1 MVPVGMAVIGDVYSP
16 GKRPSA
22 LGTLGAIDT
31 AGWVWGPLYGALLIR
46 FLDWRWQFYL
56 NIPLSIV
63 AIAATWWALRD
74 LPKPKPLGRIDWLGS
89 ILLTGGLLSLSI
101 ALLNGN
107 DIQTAGSLAELTGEQ
122 PPNMMPLYLIALAC
136 FVLFLIVEYRIST
149 KATGIFNWASGTF
162 PLIDPSLFKRQNF
175 SPSVMVN
182 FLVGAVLIIAM
193 INVPLLVN
201 VLETDVAQ
209 AALTSG
215 WLLSAMTA
223 SMAVMAY
230 VGGRLTER
238 FSYRPVTIAGLL
250 AIVLGFSLM
259 GISWQVDTAS
269 RQMVWQL
276 VVLGTGF
283 GLVIAPIGAAVINA
297 APEDQR
303 GVASGLVI
311 VFRLIGMSVGLSGLT
326 AWGLHRFEELR
337 QSIDLPP
344 ITDPDFQAALID
356 GLSKITVDVLA
367 ETFLIS
373 ALIAAVAVLTALP
386 LQPDLEITPVAELGQ
401 DLPE

>member
-1 MVPVGMAVIGDVYSP
+1 VG
-16 GKRPSA
+16 
-22 LGTLGAIDT
+22 
-31 AGWVWGPLYGALLIR
+31 
-46 FLDWRWQFYL
+46 
-56 NIPLSIV
+56 
-63 AIAATWWALRD
+63 
-74 LPKPKPLGRIDWLGS
+74 
-89 ILLTGGLLSLSI
+89 
-101 ALLNGN
+101 ALLNGS
-107 DIQTAGSLAELTGEQ
+107 DIQTAGSLAELTGEG
-122 PPNMMPLYLIALAC
+122 PPNMLPLYLIALAC

-149 KATGIFNWASGTF
+149 KATGMFDWASGTF
-162 PLIDPSLFKRQNF
+162 PLIDPSLFRRQNF

-250 AIVLGFSLM
+250 AIVFGFSLM

-269 RQMVWQL
+269 RQMIWQL

-303 GVASGLVI
+303 GIASGLVI

-326 AWGLHRFEELR
+326 AWGLHRFEDLR

-344 ITDPDFQAALID
+344 ITDPDFQAILID
-356 GLSKITVDVLA
+356 GLTGITVDVLT

-373 ALIAAVAVLTALP
+373 ALVAAVAVLTALP
-386 LQPDLEITPVAELGQ
+386 LQPDLEISHVAELGQ

>member
-1 MVPVGMAVIGDVYSP
+1 
-16 GKRPSA
+16 
-22 LGTLGAIDT
+22 
-31 AGWVWGPLYGALLIR
+31 
-46 FLDWRWQFYL
+46 
-56 NIPLSIV
+56 
-63 AIAATWWALRD
+63 
-74 LPKPKPLGRIDWLGS
+74 
-89 ILLTGGLLSLSI
+89 
-101 ALLNGN
+101 
-107 DIQTAGSLAELTGEQ
+107 
-122 PPNMMPLYLIALAC
+122 
-136 FVLFLIVEYRIST
+136 
-149 KATGIFNWASGTF
+149 
-162 PLIDPSLFKRQNF
+162 
-175 SPSVMVN
+175 
-182 FLVGAVLIIAM
+182 
-193 INVPLLVN
+193 
-201 VLETDVAQ
+201 
-209 AALTSG
+209 
-215 WLLSAMTA
+215 MTA

-276 VVLGTGF
+276 VILGMGF

-303 GVASGLVI
+303 GIASGLVI

-326 AWGLHRFEELR
+326 AWGLHRFGELR
-337 QSIDLPP
+337 QGFNLPP

-356 GLSKITVDVLA
+356 GLSKITVDVLT

-373 ALIAAVAVLTALP
+373 ALVAAVAVLTALP